1 MTKKE
6 IFDKYKNIAVYGMST
21 NFSKAAFT
29 VPGYM
34 LKQGYNVIP
43 IHPTAERILKQDAYK
58 SISDIPDRIDILNIF
73 RPSDE
78 AEDIVKEAIARK
90 KEKGDI
96 ELIWLQL
103 GLSNEKAKKLAEDNG
118 IDYIEDECIY
128 VEHKKA
134 KI

>member
-1 MTKKE
+1 MTMKE
-6 IFDKYKNIAVYGMST
+6 IFEKYETIAVYGMSS
-21 NFSKAAFT
+21 NFEKAAFT

-43 IHPTAERILKQDAYK
+43 INPTADKILKQK
-58 SISDIPDRIDILNIF
+58 SYQKLSDIPDKIDILNIF
-73 RPSDE
+73 RPAEE
-78 AEDIVKEAIARK
+78 AEGIVKEAIARK

-103 GLSNEKAKKLAEDNG
+103 GLTNEKAKQLAEENG
-118 IDYIEDECIY
+118 IEYVEDKCIY

-134 KI
+134 KD

>member
-1 MTKKE
+1 MAKKE
-6 IFDKYKNIAVYGMST
+6 IFEKYETIAVYGMSK
-21 NFSKAAFT
+21 NLNKAAHT

-43 IHPTAERILKQDAYK
+43 INPTAETIMKQK
-58 SISDIPDRIDILNIF
+58 SYQNLSDIPDKIDILNIF
-73 RPSDE
+73 RPADE

-90 KEKGDI
+90 EEKGDI

-103 GLSNEKAKKLAEDNG
+103 GLTNEKAKQLAEENG

-128 VEHKKA
+128 VEHKKVS
-134 KI
+134 K

>member
-6 IFDKYKNIAVYGMST
+6 IFENYENIAVYGMST
-21 NFSKAAFT
+21 NLAKAAHT

-34 LKQGYNVIP
+34 LKQGYKVIP

-58 SISDIPDRIDILNIF
+58 SLSEIPDRIDILNIF

-103 GLSNEKAKKLAEDNG
+103 GLSNENAKQLAEDNG

-128 VEHKKA
+128 VEHVKA
-134 KI
+134 KD

>member
-1 MTKKE
+1 MKE
-6 IFDKYKNIAVYGMST
+6 IFEKYETIAVYGMSS
-21 NFSKAAFT
+21 NFEKAAFT

-43 IHPTAERILKQDAYK
+43 INPTADKILKQK
-58 SISDIPDRIDILNIF
+58 SYQKLSDIPDKIDILNIF
-73 RPSDE
+73 RPAEE
-78 AEDIVKEAIARK
+78 AEGIVKEAIARK

-103 GLSNEKAKKLAEDNG
+103 GLTNEKAKQLAEENG
-118 IDYIEDECIY
+118 IEYVEDKCIY

-134 KI
+134 KD